1 MTDNSHNPQEDWTSS
16 EAENQ
21 QLAGDIS
28 SGENPVEETHEA
40 EPENVVTDN
49 TETETTISE
58 SEESPD
64 ESTEEPMAD
73 EIESGNQAGAEV
85 FNELDGGDK
94 SQPQDKDLEFIKDI
108 PVQLS
113 VEIGRTKIQI
123 KTLLQL
129 SQGSIVELDAASG
142 DLMDILVNGT
152 MIAKGEVVV
161 INEKFGVRLTEII
174 TPIERIRKLNK

>member
-1 MTDNSHNPQEDWTSS
+1 
-16 EAENQ
+16 
-21 QLAGDIS
+21 
-28 SGENPVEETHEA
+28 
-40 EPENVVTDN
+40 
-49 TETETTISE
+49 
-58 SEESPD
+58 
-64 ESTEEPMAD
+64 MAD
-73 EIESGNQAGAEV
+73 EIESGNQVGAEV

-94 SQPQDKDLEFIKDI
+94 SQPQEKDLEFIKDI

>member
-1 MTDNSHNPQEDWTSS
+1 
-16 EAENQ
+16 
-21 QLAGDIS
+21 
-28 SGENPVEETHEA
+28 
-40 EPENVVTDN
+40 
-49 TETETTISE
+49 
-58 SEESPD
+58 
-64 ESTEEPMAD
+64 MAD

-94 SQPQDKDLEFIKDI
+94 SQAQEKDLEFIKDI

-113 VEIGRTKIQI
+113 VEIGRTKIPI

-129 SQGSIVELDAASG
+129 TQGSIVELDAASG

>member
-1 MTDNSHNPQEDWTSS
+1 M
-16 EAENQ
+16 
-21 QLAGDIS
+21 
-28 SGENPVEETHEA
+28 
-40 EPENVVTDN
+40 
-49 TETETTISE
+49 
-58 SEESPD
+58 
-64 ESTEEPMAD
+64 MAD
-73 EIESGNQAGAEV
+73 EIESGNQVGAEV
-85 FNELDGGDK
+85 FNELDGSDK

>member
-1 MTDNSHNPQEDWTSS
+1 
-16 EAENQ
+16 
-21 QLAGDIS
+21 
-28 SGENPVEETHEA
+28 
-40 EPENVVTDN
+40 
-49 TETETTISE
+49 
-58 SEESPD
+58 
-64 ESTEEPMAD
+64 
-73 EIESGNQAGAEV
+73 V

-94 SQPQDKDLEFIKDI
+94 SQPQEKDLEFIKDI

-113 VEIGRTKIQI
+113 VEIGRTKIPI

>member
-1 MTDNSHNPQEDWTSS
+1 M
-16 EAENQ
+16 
-21 QLAGDIS
+21 
-28 SGENPVEETHEA
+28 
-40 EPENVVTDN
+40 
-49 TETETTISE
+49 
-58 SEESPD
+58 
-64 ESTEEPMAD
+64 MAD
-73 EIESGNQAGAEV
+73 EIESGNQVGAEV

-94 SQPQDKDLEFIKDI
+94 SQPQEKDLEFIKDI

-113 VEIGRTKIQI
+113 VEIGRTKIPI

-174 TPIERIRKLNK
+174 TPMERIRKLNK

>member
-1 MTDNSHNPQEDWTSS
+1 M
-16 EAENQ
+16 
-21 QLAGDIS
+21 
-28 SGENPVEETHEA
+28 
-40 EPENVVTDN
+40 
-49 TETETTISE
+49 
-58 SEESPD
+58 
-64 ESTEEPMAD
+64 MAD
-73 EIESGNQAGAEV
+73 EIESGNQTGAEV
-85 FNELDGGDK
+85 FNELDGNEK
-94 SQPQDKDLEFIKDI
+94 SQPQEKDLEFIKDI

-113 VEIGRTKIQI
+113 VEIGRTKIPI

-129 SQGSIVELDAASG
+129 TQGSIVELDAASG

>member
-1 MTDNSHNPQEDWTSS
+1 
-16 EAENQ
+16 
-21 QLAGDIS
+21 
-28 SGENPVEETHEA
+28 
-40 EPENVVTDN
+40 
-49 TETETTISE
+49 
-58 SEESPD
+58 
-64 ESTEEPMAD
+64 MAD
-73 EIESGNQAGAEV
+73 EIESGNQVGAEV

-94 SQPQDKDLEFIKDI
+94 SQPQEKDLEFIKDI

-113 VEIGRTKIQI
+113 VEIGRTKIPI

-174 TPIERIRKLNK
+174 TPMERIRKLNK

>member
-1 MTDNSHNPQEDWTSS
+1 
-16 EAENQ
+16 
-21 QLAGDIS
+21 
-28 SGENPVEETHEA
+28 
-40 EPENVVTDN
+40 
-49 TETETTISE
+49 
-58 SEESPD
+58 
-64 ESTEEPMAD
+64 MAD
-73 EIESGNQAGAEV
+73 EIESGNQVGAEV
-85 FNELDGGDK
+85 FNELDGSDK